1 MQLTCEADYAVR
13 IISVLCS
20 EEDRIDAKTISER
33 AFVSLRFALK
43 ILRKL
48 VAADLVESFKGTQGG
63 YMIKRDPSLITLRD
77 VIEAI
82 EGTYYFSRCLS
93 PDGICNRG
101 MSGICCYQRAF
112 GEITDIVREKL
123 ESYNFA
129 DLLESSRLTEEDEF
143 IETDGIAL

>member
-1 MQLTCEADYAVR
+1 MQLTLEADYAVR
-13 IISVLCS
+13 IISVLCV
-20 EEDRIDAKTISER
+20 ENERTDAKTISEK
-33 AFVSLRFALK
+33 ATVSLRFALK

-48 VAADLVESFKGTQGG
+48 VAAGLVDSFKGTQGG
-63 YMIKRDPSLITLRD
+63 YKLKLDPSEINLRQ

-93 PDGICNRG
+93 PEGGCNRG

-123 ESYNFA
+123 EGYNFA
-129 DLLESSRLTEEDEF
+129 DLIASSGEAERNAELEETEER
-143 IETDGIAL
+143 I

>member
-1 MQLTCEADYAVR
+1 MQLTLEADYAVR
-13 IISVLCS
+13 IISVLCT
-20 EEDRIDAKTISER
+20 ENVRTDAKTISEK
-33 AFVSLRFALK
+33 ATVSLRFALK

-48 VAADLVESFKGTQGG
+48 VSAGLVDSFKGTQGG
-63 YMIKRDPSLITLRD
+63 YKLKREPRDINLRQ

-93 PDGICNRG
+93 PEAGCNRG

-112 GEITDIVREKL
+112 SEITDIVREKL

-129 DLLESSRLTEEDEF
+129 DLIEASREKEGNALPDE
-143 IETDGIAL
+143 GLQK